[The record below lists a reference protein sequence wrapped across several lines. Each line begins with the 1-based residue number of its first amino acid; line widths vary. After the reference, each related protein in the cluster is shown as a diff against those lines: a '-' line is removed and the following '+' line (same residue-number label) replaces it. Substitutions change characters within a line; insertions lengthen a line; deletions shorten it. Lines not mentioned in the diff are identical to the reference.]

1 MKTPRF
7 RSCGGLPHCWT
18 SIPAMFYPVCSKDG
32 NLNGP
37 EQRFVFYLFNVG
49 HAENL
54 SEMEQNCRLLWSA
67 QSDSCELPVMAQSLW
82 TPAAKMGSRGA
93 DALKLLGVGD
103 KKKTKKKERD
113 NQEFGWVL
121 SIKNEEWTVNTFLEK
136 WQGGN
141 KKRKWFRGVF

>member
-1 MKTPRF
+1 MLQ
-7 RSCGGLPHCWT
+7 C
-18 SIPAMFYPVCSKDG
+18 
-32 NLNGP
+32 
-37 EQRFVFYLFNVG
+37 FVFYRFNVG

-54 SEMEQNCRLLWSA
+54 SEMEQNCRLLWSV

-121 SIKNEEWTVNTFLEK
+121 SIKNEEWTLSWKNGK
-136 WQGGN
+136 GGI
-141 KKRKWFRGVF
+141 KRENDFEVFSNPPEIKWFWCTKYLINEWPSCAIVFLKHFDN